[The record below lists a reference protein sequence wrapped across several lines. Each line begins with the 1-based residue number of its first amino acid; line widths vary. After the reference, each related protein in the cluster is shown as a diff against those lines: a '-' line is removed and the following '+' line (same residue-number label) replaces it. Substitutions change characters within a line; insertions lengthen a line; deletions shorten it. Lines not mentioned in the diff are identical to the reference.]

1 MGYTVLLSN
10 TVNSDNTTNME
21 HMNNENKQDVG
32 VMISHNDFYVVVC
45 RKYEGD
51 KTITYVTCPFPS
63 CKLGFVD
70 RLDNDLKSRK
80 LDGVLEYRSDD
91 NLDIITID
99 IEGKDLRKLV
109 YVVEWSLYS
118 ISCLHRDEMTVPRK
132 KLARQFL
139 LATQHHWMTLEKYNL
154 INSIQD
160 EQP

>member
-21 HMNNENKQDVG
+21 HMINENKQDVG

-51 KTITYVTCPFPS
+51 QTITYVTCPFPS

-70 RLDNDLKSRK
+70 RLDKDLKSRK

-91 NLDIITID
+91 KLDIITID

-118 ISCLHRDEMTVPRK
+118 ISCLNRDEMTVPRK

>member
-21 HMNNENKQDVG
+21 HMINENKQDVG

-45 RKYEGD
+45 RKYESD

-70 RLDNDLKSRK
+70 RLDKDLKLRK

-99 IEGKDLRKLV
+99 IEGQDLRKLV
-109 YVVEWSLYS
+109 CIVEWSLYA
-118 ISCLHRDEMTVPRK
+118 ISCLHRDEMTVHLK
-132 KLARQFL
+132 QLAQQFL